1 MFRKITLLQSASISL
16 HKKTEFSIQCTY
28 FVIGITQP
36 VIGVTFKQLQL
47 HQ

>member
-1 MFRKITLLQSASISL
+1 MQNTVELFPYIRK
-16 HKKTEFSIQCTY
+16 QCTY